1 MTRKIRLVFALL
13 ALGAALAACGHYGPP
28 SHPEPAREQTAAPAP
43 AEPAAPSEPPAPAG
57 QPERERH
64 EP

>member
-1 MTRKIRLVFALL
+1 MTRTIRLVFALL

-43 AEPAAPSEPPAPAG
+43 SEPAPPSEPAG